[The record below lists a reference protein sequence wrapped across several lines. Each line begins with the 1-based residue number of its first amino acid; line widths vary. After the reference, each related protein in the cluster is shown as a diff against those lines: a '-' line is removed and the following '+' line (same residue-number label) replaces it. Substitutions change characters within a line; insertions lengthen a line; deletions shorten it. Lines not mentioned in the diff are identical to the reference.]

1 MVASKVLTKPCSLS
15 SLFQYKEQSYL
26 LVNIQNKE
34 EEKKTPGPATVRQ

>member
-1 MVASKVLTKPCSLS
+1 MPHEAA
-15 SLFQYKEQSYL
+15 QIA